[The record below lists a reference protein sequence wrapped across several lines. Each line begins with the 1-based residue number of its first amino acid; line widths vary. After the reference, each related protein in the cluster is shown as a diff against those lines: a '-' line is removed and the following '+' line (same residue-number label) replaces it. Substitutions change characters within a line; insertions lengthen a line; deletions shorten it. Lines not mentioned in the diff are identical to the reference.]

1 MKIVN
6 LAKFNAATTILLFGL
21 GTSSLVMAQDAPHQG
36 RPLDWSHSQVVASKG
51 GPDGGASIYN
61 DWRTIFRHIQKNQ
74 AKMERAAMS
83 GATMGSSAPRSGRA
97 KDKPGGKSAGLMLDW
112 SLRTGSNGTVT
123 GYPAKYSFDI
133 TASNCNDVI
142 YFTVDQAGSASAV
155 NIIAVTNPYALCPGN
170 LLGTTPTVKFGIAMT
185 NGTATSAVPSLD
197 GTVLYVMEN
206 AAAGMVLHA
215 INVNNITVNPG
226 TYSFVTNTWLTTH
239 TLAAPTGLPGSEQLF
254 QVAITGATNNRSS
267 PYLDYSGNQIF
278 VGDAA
283 GAIHRIQNTHLA
295 TASEDTTNFPVAC
308 GAAEQRSPVFVNG
321 QVITASA
328 APGTLY
334 RIDTTAAT
342 PYTCIASAAL
352 GNGAGGEL
360 ASPVI
365 DSSNNKIIVTTTH
378 ASSGVARSLMLMQ
391 LFFTAGAT
399 PISSAGLGPIVGGLR
414 PRIPALDDAFYN
426 TNNGNLYADGGP
438 ITGSNAYLVRVSYDC
453 TVSCTFGGPA
463 GYAAL
468 HHTGGGS
475 NAAASPV
482 AIFTTASA
490 LANPEFVYVGG
501 STGNYLY
508 MNRIASGFGGTDAAP
523 VAIDAANSSTGFF
536 AVPGGADSG
545 IIVDN
550 RSSGVTGSTATA
562 NIYFGTV
569 GAGATQSTVVQ
580 LAQQF

>member
-6 LAKFNAATTILLFGL
+6 LAKYNAATTVLLLGL
-21 GTSSLVMAQDAPHQG
+21 GMSCLVMAQEAPHQG
-36 RPLDWSHSQVVASKG
+36 RPLDWSHSQVVASRG
-51 GPDGGASIYN
+51 GQDGGASIYN

-74 AKMERAAMS
+74 AKMERAAM
-83 GATMGSSAPRSGRA
+83 GSAARRPVWA
-97 KDKPGGKSAGLMLDW
+97 KPKPGGKAAGLKLDW
-112 SLRTGSNGTVT
+112 SLRTGGFGTVT
-123 GYPAKYSFDI
+123 GYPAKYSFNI
-133 TASNCNDVI
+133 TTSSCSDVI

-155 NIIAVTNPYALCPGN
+155 NVIAITNPYAGCLGN

-185 NGTATSAVPSLD
+185 NGTATAAVPSLD
-197 GTVLYVMEN
+197 GTVLYVIEN
-206 AAAGMVLHA
+206 AATGMILHA
-215 INVNNITVNPG
+215 INVNNIIVNPG
-226 TYSFVTNTWLTTH
+226 VYNFATNTWTTTH

-254 QVAITGATNNRSS
+254 QIAIAGATNNRSS
-267 PYLDYSGNQIF
+267 PYLDYSNNQIF
-278 VGDAA
+278 VGDAT
-283 GAIHRIQNTHLA
+283 GAIHRIRNTNLS

-308 GAAEQRSPVFVNG
+308 GVAEQRSPVFVNG
-321 QVITASA
+321 QVITMSQ
-328 APGTLY
+328 GGVLY

-365 DSSNNKIIVTTTH
+365 DSTNSKIIATTTH
-378 ASSGVARSLMLMQ
+378 SASGVFRALLLMDLN
-391 LFFTAGAT
+391 FTAGAT
-399 PISSAGLGPIVGGLR
+399 PISVVNLGPNVGGLR
-414 PRIPALDDAFYN
+414 PRIPAIDDAFYN
-426 TNNGNLYADGGP
+426 TNNGSMYADGGP
-438 ITGSNAYLVRVSYDC
+438 SSGSNAYLIRVPYNC
-453 TVSCTFGGPA
+453 TVSCALGTPT

-468 HHTGGGS
+468 HHTGAGS

-482 AIFTTASA
+482 TIFTTASA

-501 STGNYLY
+501 STGTYLY

-523 VAIDAANSSTGFF
+523 VAIDGATSSTGFF

-550 RSSGVTGSTATA
+550 RTSGVTGSTATA

-569 GAGATQSTVVQ
+569 GISATTQSTVVQ

>member
-6 LAKFNAATTILLFGL
+6 LAKFKAATTILLFGL
-21 GTSSLVMAQDAPHQG
+21 GMSSLVMAQEGPHQG
-36 RPLDWSHSQVVASKG
+36 RPMDWSHSQVVASKG
-51 GPDGGASIYN
+51 GPDGGASIYS
-61 DWRTIFRHIQKNQ
+61 DWRTIFRHIQKNHAKIERVAGRTAVSGAAGGPGQ
-74 AKMERAAMS
+74 AK
-83 GATMGSSAPRSGRA
+83 G
-97 KDKPGGKSAGLMLDW
+97 KGGKSAGLKLDW
-112 SLRTGSNGTVT
+112 SLRTGGNGTVT

-133 TASNCNDVI
+133 TTSSCSDVI
-142 YFTVDQAGSASAV
+142 YFTVNQAGSASAV
-155 NIIAVTNPYALCPGN
+155 NVIGITNPYALCPGN

-197 GTVLYVMEN
+197 GTVLYVIESAPTSMI
-206 AAAGMVLHA
+206 LHA
-215 INVNNITVNPG
+215 INVNNITLNPG
-226 TYSFVTNTWLTTH
+226 VYSFLTNTWITTH

-254 QVAITGATNNRSS
+254 QITIAGVTNIRSS
-267 PYLDYSGNQIF
+267 PYLDYTNNQIF
-278 VGDAA
+278 VGDAT
-283 GAIHRIQNTHLA
+283 GGIHRIMNTNLS

-308 GAAEQRSPVFVNG
+308 GIAEQRSPVFVNG
-321 QVITASA
+321 QVITTSA
-328 APGTLY
+328 LGVVH
-334 RIDTTAAT
+334 RIDTTVAT
-342 PYTCIASAAL
+342 PYTCISSAAL

-365 DSSNNKIIVTTTH
+365 DSTNNKLLLTTAH
-378 ASSGVARSLMLMQ
+378 SSASGVFRALMLMD
-391 LFFTAGAT
+391 LNFAAGAT
-399 PISSAGLGPIVGGLR
+399 PLFIVDLGPNVGTLR
-414 PRIPALDDAFYN
+414 PRVPALDDAFYN
-426 TNNGNLYADGGP
+426 TNSGNVYADGGP
-438 ITGSNAYLVRVSYDC
+438 SSGANAYLVRVTYDC
-453 TVSCTFGGPA
+453 TVSCTFGAPA

-508 MNRIASGFGGTDAAP
+508 MNRIASGFGGTDASP
-523 VAIDAANSSTGFF
+523 VAIDGATSSTGFF

-550 RSSGVTGSTATA
+550 RTSGVTGSTATA
-562 NIYFGTV
+562 NIYFGTI